1 MARPYNGYYRAIE
14 KKAAALVQ
22 SIAGNHG
29 FADGNKRT
37 AVILTHL
44 LLSKSG
50 YRSDPIHGDDTID
63 VAMENM
69 VVDAVC
75 HKLEF
80 DEIVRWFVDR
90 LSRPSAVRKA

>member
-1 MARPYNGYYRAIE
+1 MARPYNGYYRPIE
-14 KKAAALVQ
+14 KKAAALVE
-22 SIAGNHG
+22 SIGGNHG
-29 FADGNKRT
+29 FIDGNKRT

-50 YRSDPIHGDDTID
+50 YRLDPIHGDDTID
-63 VAMENM
+63 VAIENM

-75 HKLEF
+75 HKLSF

-90 LSRPSAVRKA
+90 LRRRPAISKV

>member
-29 FADGNKRT
+29 FVDGNKRT

-50 YRSDPIHGDDTID
+50 YRLDPIRGDDTID

-75 HKLEF
+75 HKLSF
-80 DEIVRWFVDR
+80 DEIVRWFFDR
-90 LSRPSAVRKA
+90 LHRRP

>member
-29 FADGNKRT
+29 FVDGNKRT

-50 YRSDPIHGDDTID
+50 YRLGPIRGDDTID

-75 HKLEF
+75 HKLSF
-80 DEIVRWFVDR
+80 NGIVRWFVDHLHQR
-90 LSRPSAVRKA
+90 PALSKA

>member
-1 MARPYNGYYRAIE
+1 MVRPYNGYYRVIE

-29 FADGNKRT
+29 FVDGNKRT

-50 YRSDPIHGDDTID
+50 YRLAPIHGDDTID
-63 VAMENM
+63 VAIENM

-75 HKLEF
+75 HKLSF

-90 LSRPSAVRKA
+90 LQRRPAIPKA